1 MIDEFNVVVAGVGGQ
16 GVILLSELLGEA
28 ALAMGHRVHGSE
40 VLGMAVRGGRVTSAI
55 RLGQHVH
62 GPLISPGRV
71 DLLIALEP
79 AEGLVHAHTLGPD
92 GRAVVNTRPVVPFT
106 VSLGQCRYPS
116 SDQILTHLDRLA
128 GRLLAVDA
136 DAVAAEI
143 GAPRAANVVL
153 LGAAAAMGRLPVEPD
168 ALHQAIRRRFRGA
181 TAELNSTAFEAGFR
195 RAGPAGGDL
204 EPS

>member
-1 MIDEFNVVVAGVGGQ
+1 MVDEFNVVVAGVGGQ

-55 RLGQHVH
+55 RLGEHVH
-62 GPLISPGRV
+62 GPLIPPGRV
-71 DLLIALEP
+71 DLLVALEP
-79 AEGLVHAHTLGPD
+79 VEGLAHGHDLSPD

-116 SDQILTHLDRLA
+116 REEILTHLERLA

-136 DAVAAEI
+136 DAVATEI

-153 LGAAAAMGRLPVEPD
+153 LGAAAAMGRLPVEPA
-168 ALHQAIRRRFRGA
+168 ALRQAIGERFHGA
-181 TAELNSTAFEAGFR
+181 AAELNLQAFEAGFR
-195 RAGPAGGDL
+195 RAGSDGGDL